1 MRKTLV
7 SKASIDQTA
16 NRLVVLD
23 LDVELML
30 RLMLSEHAQF
40 WAAVQ
45 QREVLMTE
53 EAVTQ
58 GNVALFLRSFLP
70 TFLILPAQKS
80 EVTRCSLP
88 TGQLLRLPHRQHQ
101 NNRKLVNSKTHNSA
115 AHGVLLHVSGMLVR

>member
-7 SKASIDQTA
+7 SKASIDQTT

-23 LDVELML
+23 LDVGLIL
-30 RLMLSEHAQF
+30 TLTLSEHAQF
-40 WAAVQ
+40 RAAIQ
-45 QREVLMTE
+45 QREVLLE

-80 EVTRCSLP
+80 EVTRC
-88 TGQLLRLPHRQHQ
+88 
-101 NNRKLVNSKTHNSA
+101 
-115 AHGVLLHVSGMLVR
+115 